1 VGPVRPPC
9 AIHTNHSPLW
19 VDCGALAMPEPKA
32 GQLLRLRGLESKAKG
47 LDLVIPLSRF
57 GVHVADQFRLFLRRA
72 TYGIGWGWE
81 S

>member
-1 VGPVRPPC
+1 VLSIQTTVPC
-9 AIHTNHSPLW
+9 GWTA
-19 VDCGALAMPEPKA
+19 GAGNARAQSRAE
-32 GQLLRLRGLESKAKG
+32 LLRLRGLESKAKG